1 MRYQT
6 VIALFALSLSAAAQQ
21 ASVADAMALGRKG
34 QYFDAERALKELLR
48 TNPGD
53 AAVHA
58 ALGELHYRFGH
69 YEAAVPALSK
79 AIALHPADRQSRIWK
94 AVCLFKLGQ
103 SGSAVALTR
112 ELLAE
117 TPPPNDIDLSLTY
130 AEYLYQQRDL
140 DEALK
145 QTRAAIVFAPRHPVG
160 YFWLARLLLEKRQL
174 DEAASAAERSV
185 TLAPQ
190 LPFARNL
197 LVRIYRMQG
206 RAADS
211 EKQAE
216 WIRDYENRKAVR

>member
-1 MRYQT
+1 
-6 VIALFALSLSAAAQQ
+6 
-21 ASVADAMALGRKG
+21 MALGRQG
-34 QYFDAERALKELLR
+34 QYFDAERALKELAR
-48 TNPGD
+48 TDPGD
-53 AAVHA
+53 PAVYA
-58 ALGELHYRFGH
+58 ALGELYYRFGH
-69 YEAAVPALSK
+69 YEAAVPALAK
-79 AIALHPADRQSRIWK
+79 AIELRPKGRQSRVWK

-103 SGSAVALTR
+103 SDAALAMTR
-112 ELLAE
+112 ELLVE

-145 QTRAAIVFAPRHPVG
+145 QTRAAIAFAPRHPVG

-174 DEAASAAERSV
+174 GDAASAAERSV

-206 RAADS
+206 RTADS
-211 EKQAE
+211 ERQAA